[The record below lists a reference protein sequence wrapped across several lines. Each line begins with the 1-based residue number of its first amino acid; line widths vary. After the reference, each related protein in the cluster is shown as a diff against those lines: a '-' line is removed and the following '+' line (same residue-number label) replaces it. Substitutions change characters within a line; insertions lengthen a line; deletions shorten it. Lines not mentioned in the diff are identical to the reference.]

1 MRGEPVFFETAAD
14 FRMWLEKN
22 HQSETELWVGMYK
35 KSTGRPSI
43 TWPEVVDQCLCF
55 GWIDGLRKTIDE
67 YRFMNRITPRKPTS
81 NWSAVNIAKVETL
94 TAQGLMY
101 PAGLEAFSKRKD
113 EKSRVYSF
121 EQAKEAALNEEEIAQ
136 FQRHPEAWAWFE
148 SRPPGYRRKAIH
160 WVISAK
166 RAETRQ
172 KRLAALIEE
181 SANTRPNTPL
191 ASSPLK
197 RE

>member
-1 MRGEPVFFETAAD
+1 MNGNPTFFETAAD
-14 FRMWLEKN
+14 FRAWLEKN

-35 KSTGRPSI
+35 KGTGRPSI

-55 GWIDGLRKTIDE
+55 GWIDGIRKTVDQHS
-67 YRFMNRITPRKPTS
+67 YMNRITPRKANS

-121 EQAKEAALNEEEIAQ
+121 ERQEEAAFSVEEIAQ
-136 FQRHPEAWAWFE
+136 FQRHPEAWAWFQ
-148 SRPPGYRRKAIH
+148 SRPAGYRRNAAH

-172 KRLAALIEE
+172 KRPAALIEE
-181 SANTRPNTPL
+181 SANARAVAPL
-191 ASSPLK
+191 TSNPLK
-197 RE
+197 T